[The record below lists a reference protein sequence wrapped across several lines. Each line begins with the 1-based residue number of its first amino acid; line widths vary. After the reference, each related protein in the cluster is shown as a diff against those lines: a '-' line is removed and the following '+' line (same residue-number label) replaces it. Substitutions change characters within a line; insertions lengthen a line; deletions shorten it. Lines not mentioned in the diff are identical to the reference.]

1 MVLMGVG
8 QGWRQDTTEGTED
21 LTNLGDK
28 QSRNNPGH
36 TEIPICPYQLLQT
49 KAMIA
54 LVFI

>member
-28 QSRNNPGH
+28 QSGNNPGH
-36 TEIPICPYQLLQT
+36 TEIPSCPYQLLQT